1 MPEAKEHY
9 KQLGIDLTMQIICR
23 EDKEV
28 SRSSGKTE
36 GLITYPNWS
45 SCSASAGLPVGKKR
59 LQISLV
65 KLTVEE
71 TTSLESMYVKCGVFL
86 LMLMCGIGYCSGMD
100 VGAMIRT
107 RVIVQTTKV
116 CATWTIIQNGCIVI
130 VQPLAEFVTRILA
143 GVKIYTLTVQGWR
156 NAEIAAR
163 AIKPSLALSFIVLKR
178 VASVSDSALLF
189 KES

>member
-23 EDKEV
+23 EDKKV

-45 SCSASAGLPVGKKR
+45 SRSASACRQEK
-59 LQISLV
+59 ISLV

-86 LMLMCGIGYCSGMD
+86 LMLMCGIGYCTGM
-100 VGAMIRT
+100 I
-107 RVIVQTTKV
+107 
-116 CATWTIIQNGCIVI
+116 C
-130 VQPLAEFVTRILA
+130 
-143 GVKIYTLTVQGWR
+143 
-156 NAEIAAR
+156 
-163 AIKPSLALSFIVLKR
+163 
-178 VASVSDSALLF
+178 
-189 KES
+189 